1 MERMKLRIK
10 STIWNTRKEKHSI
23 RTAGR
28 KRIFLKNEEGLRNLW
43 DNFKLT
49 TIQTIGVPEEEEEE
63 QEIEKLFEKKTMKEN
78 IPNLVKE
85 IDIQIR
91 EAQRIPNKLDPKRA
105 IPRHIIMKMPKVKDK
120 ERTLK
125 AAREEET
132 VTYKRVPIRL

>member
-1 MERMKLRIK
+1 MKPRIK

-63 QEIEKLFEKKTMKEN
+63 QEIEKLFEKKTIKEN
-78 IPNLVKE
+78 LPNLVKE

-91 EAQRIPNKLDPKRA
+91 EAQRVPNKMDAKRPT
-105 IPRHIIMKMPKVKDK
+105 PRHQ
-120 ERTLK
+120 RLK
-125 AAREEET
+125 YQRLKI
-132 VTYKRVPIRL
+132 KRDS